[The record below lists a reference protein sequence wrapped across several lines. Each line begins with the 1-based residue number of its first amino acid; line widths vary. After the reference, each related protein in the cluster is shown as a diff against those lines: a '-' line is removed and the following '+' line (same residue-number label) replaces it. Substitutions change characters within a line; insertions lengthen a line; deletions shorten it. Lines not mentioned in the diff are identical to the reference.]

1 MVSLNVTLPSLAQR
15 KKVMALV
22 TIENQPVMVV
32 LIDHPILWGILEI
45 LEVIGVIV
53 GIEVASNGMI
63 EMVLKRTV
71 EMILEIKRRIAP
83 CIRRILVKFRS
94 LALIN

>member
-63 EMVLKRTV
+63 EKVLKRTV

-83 CIRRILVKFRS
+83 CIRRILVKFRF
-94 LALIN
+94 LALTN